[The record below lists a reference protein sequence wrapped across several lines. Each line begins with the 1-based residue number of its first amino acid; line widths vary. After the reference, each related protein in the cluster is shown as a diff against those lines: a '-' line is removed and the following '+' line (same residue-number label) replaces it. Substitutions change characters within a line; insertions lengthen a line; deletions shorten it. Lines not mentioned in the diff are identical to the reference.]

1 MPGKGGSGRQ
11 AGAGGVDVR
20 WRRWRRQ
27 LVRGL
32 TEIGDGQG
40 KGDPRAW
47 VEERK
52 SKRTDDRCTHAPRE
66 ELAPRSSRSA
76 CPNSVQAGELWL
88 SPRAQDSDSGE
99 GQKD

>member
-1 MPGKGGSGRQ
+1 MPGTGGSGRQ

-47 VEERK
+47 MEERK
-52 SKRTDDRCTHAPRE
+52 SKRTDD
-66 ELAPRSSRSA
+66 
-76 CPNSVQAGELWL
+76 
-88 SPRAQDSDSGE
+88 
-99 GQKD
+99 